1 MTIWLYSG
9 TPGSG
14 KSYHA
19 TKDIHTKLR
28 KRSKN
33 RVIANFSFKTES
45 PNFLYKD
52 NSEITVEF
60 LVDYASIYHKYGVE
74 GQTLVVIDEAGT
86 LFNCRD
92 WGTNSKKRMDW
103 IKFFSQHRKFGYNF
117 VLIAQFDKMIDKQIR
132 MLIEYET
139 THMKINNFFFFL
151 PMTAFLAVEHWYGQR
166 MKTGHQVII
175 YSKRIAGLYNSYQ
188 MFNDAEAA
196 GCTMREVPAKQEGT
210 AIAQPAEPPTLPPEI
225 TLSISDETL
234 GPPLPRRC
242 NSL

>member
-151 PMTAFLAVEHWYGQR
+151 PMTAFLAVEHWYGQK
-166 MKTGHQVII
+166 MKTGHQVIL
-175 YSKRIAGLYNSYQ
+175 YNKKIAGMYNSYQ
-188 MFNDAEAA
+188 MFDSSL
-196 GCTMREVPAKQEGT
+196 GSCPMRGVPAVQAGP
-210 AIAQPAEPPTLPPEI
+210 AIGQDASEQQPADGKDTIEATA
-225 TLSISDETL
+225 
-234 GPPLPRRC
+234 
-242 NSL
+242 

>member
-1 MTIWLYSG
+1 MA

-103 IKFFSQHRKFGYNF
+103 IKFFSQHRKFGFNF
-117 VLIAQFDKMIDKQIR
+117 ILISQFDKMIDKQIR
-132 MLIEYET
+132 MLIEYEVS
-139 THMKINNFFFFL
+139 HMKINNYFMFL
-151 PMTAFLAVEHWYGQR
+151 PITAFLAVEHWYGQKL
-166 MKTGHQVII
+166 KTGHQVII
-175 YSKRIAGLYNSYQ
+175 YSKRIASLYNSYQ
-188 MFNDAEAA
+188 MFENGT
-196 GCTMREVPAKQEGT
+196 GCTMREVPAKQEGP
-210 AIAQPAEPPTLPPEI
+210 AIASASTI
-225 TLSISDETL
+225 IARYSIK
-234 GPPLPRRC
+234 C
-242 NSL
+242 I